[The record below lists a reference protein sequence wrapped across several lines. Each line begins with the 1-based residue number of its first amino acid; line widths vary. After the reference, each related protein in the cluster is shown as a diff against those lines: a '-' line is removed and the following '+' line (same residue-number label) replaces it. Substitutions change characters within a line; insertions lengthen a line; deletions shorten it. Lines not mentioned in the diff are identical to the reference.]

1 MKTLARSLTGRTIE
15 VMADDDYTATPLAP
29 SSDHPNRKVA
39 NMRFKSG
46 IPRAGFVIA
55 IALAV
60 LMPAAHAYAATTNT
74 ALVDQGSVS
83 GTMTFTFAAHDSWES
98 GTLRVKD
105 TKADSSSVYV
115 QIKDNWGQQGTNKS
129 CNTGYNGYCTWTK
142 LSYNRSQGTVRYVYL
157 RGCVDSVW
165 TDECSSGEVKR
176 NPLA

>member
-60 LMPAAHAYAATTNT
+60 LMPAAHAYAASPQT
-74 ALVDQGSVS
+74 ATVAQGSVS
-83 GTMTFTFAAHDSWES
+83 GSMTFTFTDHDSWNG
-98 GTLRVKD
+98 GTLRVFD

-115 QIKDNWGQQGTNKS
+115 QIKDNWGQQGSNKN
-129 CNTGYNGYCTWTK
+129 CNTGNAGYCTFPG
-142 LSYNRSQGTVRYVYL
+142 LYYNSGRGTVRYVYL

-165 TDECSSGEVKR
+165 TDECSSGAQKLNVF
-176 NPLA
+176 A